1 MITIDKDLQ
10 ARLAIRLGHAYKH
23 AWPDHVTQGWNWNNM
38 RSALDTSM
46 SQRLPR
52 MTEEAGISYRHSSS
66 EWLIND
72 AGATLVFFRKEEDT
86 KPLIVSVVVTD
97 GETIRVNLLSDVRES
112 DVWRIDRAITA
123 LSEGPWR
130 HLLPLPPLD
139 VLLRAVRRWMP
150 SVNVAFV
157 YSDGKVE
164 ASLLDQPGDI
174 SGLQSALIRLETSGW
189 FRTWNRA
196 RNHNE

>member
-23 AWPDHVTQGWNWNNM
+23 AWPDHVTQQWNWHNM

-86 KPLIVSVVVTD
+86 KPRIVSVVTTN
-97 GETIRVNLLSDVRES
+97 GETIRANLLSELHES
-112 DVWRIDRAITA
+112 DVWRIDKAITA
-123 LSEGPWR
+123 LSEGPWKG
-130 HLLPLPPLD
+130 LLTLPPLS
-139 VLLRAVRRWMP
+139 VLLRAVSRWMP
-150 SVNVAFV
+150 SVNVAFI
-157 YSDGKVE
+157 YADGNVE

-174 SGLQSALIRLETSGW
+174 SGLQAAILRLHNTGW
-189 FRTWNRA
+189 FHTWNRE
-196 RNHNE
+196 RHHNG